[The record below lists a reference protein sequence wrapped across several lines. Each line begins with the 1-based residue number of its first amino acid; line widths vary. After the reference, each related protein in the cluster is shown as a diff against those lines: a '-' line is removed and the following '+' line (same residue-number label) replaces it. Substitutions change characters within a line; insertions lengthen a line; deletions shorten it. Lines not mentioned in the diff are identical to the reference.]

1 MNAPVSLA
9 ARTIAPAPA
18 LSNGR
23 PTFHIAFCADDNY
36 CRPMGAT
43 IASILA
49 NNPGQH
55 FTFHL
60 LAITLSADNQARFE
74 RVGAMGNC
82 ATHVHLLDE
91 AQFAP
96 FAGFLGHSHYSL
108 SIFTR
113 LVIPDVLQGQADR
126 VLYLDADILCL
137 GALDE
142 LINIDFDGKLA
153 VVAPDAPVTTRRRV
167 EALSLPHK
175 EYFNAGV
182 MLINVA
188 PWLAAGATAQA
199 VDTLANS
206 TLDLRFND
214 QDALNI
220 VLNGRARYVD
230 QRYNTLYDLIHDL
243 QVNSIALRD
252 LHGAVLV
259 HFAGSVKPWAAW
271 SGHEAAKLF
280 AGYLAQSPWG
290 DLPLDTAPRNTKEL
304 RMHSRFL
311 MRQGKPLQSL
321 QWYLRYLRKRRSR

>member
-1 MNAPVSLA
+1 MTVAKRIAPV
-9 ARTIAPAPA
+9 P
-18 LSNGR
+18 SNGR

-43 IASILA
+43 IASIIA

-60 LAITLSADNQARFE
+60 LAIALTADNQARFH
-74 RVGAMGNC
+74 RVGEMAQ
-82 ATHVHLLDE
+82 ADTQIHLLDA

-113 LVIPDVLQGQADR
+113 LVIPDMLQGLADR

-137 GALDE
+137 GSIDE
-142 LINIDFDGKLA
+142 LITIDFDGKLA
-153 VVAPDAPVTTRRRV
+153 VVVPDAPITTRRRV
-167 EALSLPHK
+167 AALNLPHN

-182 MLINVA
+182 MLINIA

-243 QVNSIALRD
+243 QVNSTALRD
-252 LHGAVLV
+252 LHDAVLV

-271 SGHEAAKLF
+271 SGHAAAALF
-280 AGYLAQSPWG
+280 AGYLAQSPWA
-290 DLPLDTAPRNTKEL
+290 DLALDSAPRNTKEM

-311 MRQGKPLQSL
+311 MRKGKPLQSL
-321 QWYLRYLRKRRSR
+321 GWYVRYLRKRRRK

>member
-1 MNAPVSLA
+1 MTLLA
-9 ARTIAPAPA
+9 TRINPAP
-18 LSNGR
+18 SNGR

-43 IASILA
+43 IASIIA

-60 LAITLSADNQARFE
+60 LAIALSDDNQARFR
-74 RVGAMGNC
+74 RVGEMG
-82 ATHVHLLDE
+82 ADTHLHLLDA

-96 FAGFLGHSHYSL
+96 FASFLGHSHYSL

-113 LVIPDVLQGQADR
+113 LVIPDMLQGVAER

-137 GALDE
+137 GSIAALFD
-142 LINIDFDGKLA
+142 IDFEDKLA
-153 VVAPDAPVTTRRRV
+153 VVVPDAPVTTRRRV
-167 EALSLPHK
+167 AALGLQHK
-175 EYFNAGV
+175 AYFNAGV

-220 VLNGRARYVD
+220 VLDGRARYID

-243 QVNSIALRD
+243 QVNRTALQALND
-252 LHGAVLV
+252 AVLV

-271 SGHEAAKLF
+271 SGHAAAALF

-290 DLPLDTAPRNTKEL
+290 DLPLDAAPRNTKEM
-304 RMHSRFL
+304 RMYSRFL

-321 QWYLRYLRKRRSR
+321 SWYVRYLRKRRRRAL

>member
-1 MNAPVSLA
+1 MTLA
-9 ARTIAPAPA
+9 AARIERTP
-18 LSNGR
+18 SNGR

-60 LAITLSADNQARFE
+60 LAIALSADNQARFQ
-74 RVGAMGNC
+74 RVAEMGNA
-82 ATHVHLLDE
+82 ATHIHLLDA

-96 FAGFLGHSHYSL
+96 FASFLGHSHYSL

-113 LVIPDVLQGQADR
+113 LVIPDMLQGQAER

-137 GALDE
+137 GSLDE
-142 LINIDFDGKLA
+142 LISIDFDGKLA
-153 VVAPDAPVTTRRRV
+153 VVVPDAPITTRRRV
-167 EALSLPHK
+167 AALGLQHD

-182 MLINVA
+182 MLINIA
-188 PWLAAGATAQA
+188 PWIAAGATAQA

-243 QVNSIALRD
+243 QVKRTALRD
-252 LHGAVLV
+252 LQDAVLV

-271 SGHEAAKLF
+271 SGHAAAALF
-280 AGYLAQSPWG
+280 AGYLAQSPWS
-290 DLPLDTAPRNTKEL
+290 DLALDVAPRNTKEM

-311 MRQGKPLQSL
+311 LRRGKPLQSL
-321 QWYLRYLRKRRSR
+321 AWYVRYLRKRRRK

>member
-1 MNAPVSLA
+1 MMPVQ
-9 ARTIAPAPA
+9 IAPAT
-18 LSNGR
+18 SNGR
-23 PTFHIAFCADDNY
+23 PTFHVAFCADDNY

-60 LAITLSADNQARFE
+60 LAIALSDDNEARFT
-74 RVGAMGNC
+74 RVGDMPNA
-82 ATHVHLLDE
+82 ATHIHLLD
-91 AQFAP
+91 AALFAP
-96 FAGFLGHSHYSL
+96 FASFLGHSHYSL

-113 LVIPDVLQGQADR
+113 LVIPEVLKGQADR

-137 GALDE
+137 GSLDAL
-142 LINIDFDGKLA
+142 ITIDFDGKLA
-153 VVAPDAPVTTRRRV
+153 VVVPDAPVTTRRRV
-167 EALSLPHK
+167 AALGLPHN

-182 MLINVA
+182 MLINID
-188 PWLAAGATAQA
+188 PWIAAGATAQA
-199 VDTLANS
+199 IDTLANS

-243 QVNSIALRD
+243 QVTRTTLRD
-252 LHGAVLV
+252 MNGAVLV

-271 SGHEAAKLF
+271 SGHDAAQLF
-280 AGYLAQSPWG
+280 AGYLVQSPWG
-290 DLPLDTAPRNTKEL
+290 DLALDAAPRNTKEM

-311 MRQGKPLQSL
+311 LRQWKPVQSL
-321 QWYLRYLRKRRSR
+321 AWYVRYLRKRRRK